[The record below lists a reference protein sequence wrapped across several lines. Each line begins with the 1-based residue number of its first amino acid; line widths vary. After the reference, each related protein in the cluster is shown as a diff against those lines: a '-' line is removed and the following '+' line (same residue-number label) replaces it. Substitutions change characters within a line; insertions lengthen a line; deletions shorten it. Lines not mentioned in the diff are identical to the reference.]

1 MTAER
6 ADATEAQA
14 RAQTQAQTRIPA
26 LYCPFPHQVNP
37 HAEQARQ
44 QLSQWV
50 GTVGLIQ
57 RESARRRFEHA
68 DFGWFASVVY
78 PTADEERITL
88 MADWFAWLFLVDDQL
103 DDGELGRDPEHA
115 GQVVAGMRAVLESA
129 DDGAAVA
136 LRDDLPTAVTS
147 LADLWQRT
155 ARGMTGA
162 WRRRFVQ
169 HLEDCLTAASVWEA
183 GNRMRGIVPEEN
195 DYIENRR
202 HTGAIY
208 VCMDLI
214 DVVARLDVPVDLY
227 RSEEFRETLDAACNV
242 VCWTNDIYSL
252 EKERSLGEVHNLVYV
267 VQHHR
272 ALDGTRAMAHVCEA
286 TSAETRR
293 YLVLEERLLRR
304 YPEHADVLTPYLD
317 GMRTWIR
324 GNLDWSSR
332 TRRYQPQTDATAP
345 QPAQYLEP
353 DVVVTDRWP
362 PR

>member
-1 MTAER
+1 MTGER
-6 ADATEAQA
+6 TDTTA
-14 RAQTQAQTRIPA
+14 RTHIPE
-26 LYCPFPHQVNP
+26 LHCPLPHRVNP
-37 HAEQARQ
+37 YAEQARRH
-44 QLSQWV
+44 LSHWV

-78 PTADEERITL
+78 PTADEEGIAL

-103 DDGELGRDPEHA
+103 DDGAFGRDPEHA

-129 DDGAAVA
+129 DHGEAAA
-136 LRDDLPTAVTS
+136 RRTGLPTAVSS
-147 LADLWQRT
+147 LADLWRRT
-155 ARGMTGA
+155 APGMPAA
-162 WRRRFVQ
+162 WRHRFVR
-169 HLEDCLTAASVWEA
+169 HLEDCLTAAAVWEA
-183 GNRMRGIVPEEN
+183 GNRVRGIVPEED

-214 DVVARLDVPVDLY
+214 DVVERLDVPVELY
-227 RSEEFRETLDAACNV
+227 DSEAFREALDAACNV

-252 EKERSLGEVHNLVYV
+252 EKERSLGEVHNLVHV
-267 VQHHR
+267 VEHHR
-272 ALDGTRAMAHVCEA
+272 GLDARQAMDHVCEA

-293 YLVLEERLLRR
+293 YLKLEERLLHR
-304 YPEHADVLTPYLD
+304 YPEHSGVLLPYVS

-332 TRRYQPQTDATAP
+332 TKRYQAQAGAPVP
-345 QPAQYLEP
+345 QPASYLEP
-353 DVVVTDRWP
+353 DLVVADR
-362 PR
+362 

>member
-6 ADATEAQA
+6 TGA
-14 RAQTQAQTRIPA
+14 RAQGRVQTPARTRIPP
-26 LYCPFPHQVNP
+26 LYCPFPHRVNP
-37 HAEQARQ
+37 HAEQARR
-44 QLSQWV
+44 QLSRWV
-50 GTVGLIQ
+50 GTVGLIRRQ
-57 RESARRRFEHA
+57 SARRRFEHA

-78 PTADEERITL
+78 PTADEERIEL

-115 GQVVAGMRAVLESA
+115 GQVVAGMRAVLQSA
-129 DDGAAVA
+129 DDGAGVA
-136 LRDDLPTAVTS
+136 GCDDLPTAVTS

-155 ARGMTGA
+155 ATGMTGA

-183 GNRMRGIVPEEN
+183 GNRQRGIVPGED

-227 RSEEFRETLDAACNV
+227 RSEEFSDTLDAACNV

-272 ALDGTRAMAHVCEA
+272 ALDGARAMAHVCEA

-293 YLVLEERLLRR
+293 YLALEERLLRR
-304 YPEHADVLTPYLD
+304 YREHADVLTPYLD

-324 GNLDWSSR
+324 GNLDWSGR
-332 TRRYQPQTDATAP
+332 TGRYRSQTGGTAP
-345 QPAQYLEP
+345 QPAVYLEP
-353 DVVVTDRWP
+353 DLVVTDR
-362 PR
+362 

>member
-1 MTAER
+1 MA
-6 ADATEAQA
+6 AAG
-14 RAQTQAQTRIPA
+14 IPP
-26 LYCPFPHQVNP
+26 LHCPLPHQVNP
-37 HAEQARQ
+37 HAEQARRH
-44 QLSQWV
+44 LSQWV
-50 GTVGLIQ
+50 GAVGLIQ

-78 PTADEERITL
+78 PTADQQRIEL

-103 DDGELGRDPEHA
+103 DDGAFGRDPEHA

-129 DDGAAVA
+129 DDGAAA
-136 LRDDLPTAVTS
+136 ARREDLPTAVSS
-147 LADLWQRT
+147 LADLWRRT
-155 ARGMTGA
+155 ASGMTVA

-183 GNRMRGIVPEEN
+183 GNRVRGIVPEED

-214 DVVARLDVPVDLY
+214 DVVERLDVPVELY
-227 RSEEFRETLDAACNV
+227 GSAEFGEALDAACNV

-272 ALDGTRAMAHVCEA
+272 ALDATRAMAHVCEA

-293 YLVLEERLLRR
+293 YLALEERLLHR
-304 YPEHADVLTPYLD
+304 YPDHADVLVPYLA

-332 TRRYQPQTDATAP
+332 TRRYQSQSGATAP
-345 QPAQYLEP
+345 RPALYLEP
-353 DVVVTDRWP
+353 DLVVTER
-362 PR
+362 

>member
-1 MTAER
+1 MTTAPTGPAEP
-6 ADATEAQA
+6 ADTTPADQ
-14 RAQTQAQTRIPA
+14 IPE
-26 LYCPFPHQVNP
+26 LYCPFPHQVNRR
-37 HAEQARQ
+37 AEQARR
-44 QLSQWV
+44 QLSEWV
-50 GTVGLIQ
+50 RTVGLIQ

-78 PTADEERITL
+78 PTADEERILL

-103 DDGELGRDPEHA
+103 DDGDFGRDPQHA

-129 DDGAAVA
+129 DHGAAA
-136 LRDDLPTAVTS
+136 ARRTDLPTSVSS
-147 LADLWQRT
+147 LADLWRRT
-155 ARGMTGA
+155 ATGMTAA
-162 WRRRFVQ
+162 WRRRFVR
-169 HLEDCLTAASVWEA
+169 HLEDCLTAAAVWEA
-183 GNRMRGIVPEEN
+183 GNRVRGIVPEED

-214 DVVARLDVPVDLY
+214 DVVERLDVPVDLY
-227 RSEEFRETLDAACNV
+227 ESEEFRDALDAACNV

-272 ALDGTRAMAHVCEA
+272 ELDQERAMAHVCAA
-286 TSAETRR
+286 TSDETRR
-293 YLVLEERLLRR
+293 YLALEKRLLARHPDR
-304 YPEHADVLTPYLD
+304 LDLLTPYLA

-332 TRRYQPQTDATAP
+332 TKRYQSRTGGRAP
-345 QPAQYLEP
+345 QPALYLEP
-353 DVVVTDRWP
+353 DLVVADR
-362 PR
+362 